1 MRVPGTFLLLAWVG
15 GLPVLA
21 GAETW
26 VEMRT
31 PHFTV
36 VSNAGEGTARKTAGE
51 FEQVRAAY
59 GRIWP
64 WAKLAQARP
73 IVVLA
78 FKNDATLK
86 LWAPAYYEVK
96 GGIDLVSVT
105 AGGADREYLLLRTDA
120 RPRDVDVTPN
130 YNLYRAYL
138 SLILSSSFERRL
150 PLWLSNGLSDVLGNV
165 SVREND
171 ISLGRPVPWQ
181 LEYFNQNGRL
191 PLAAILDARADSPLV
206 THEDQRHT
214 FDAQCYVLAHYLLF
228 GDHGAHSAALARF
241 QQLWLSGRSQDEA
254 MAEAFG
260 DLGALEQALTSYAT
274 RPILSYARFAGEARI
289 AAQKPEQR
297 ILSSAEVP
305 GLQAAV
311 LVALGRPVEAQ
322 AAIRL
327 ARTADARSPLSYDAE
342 GLLADHDKD
351 RTRAAAAYAKAVELG
366 STSAYSHYR
375 AAQLA
380 WKPDA
385 DAAELSALQ
394 LRLQRVIELNEA
406 YADAHSFLAEV
417 LVQEGD
423 GPAALASAQRAV
435 ALEPGGAYH
444 RVALAR
450 ALAKVGRADEARK
463 SAELGLRLAQGD
475 SERSNAERFLLYLD
489 ETSRYARERTQRE
502 ALEKKTSA
510 CQGGD
515 AAACA
520 EILPDFERSCG
531 QNDAGACR
539 YLAWLY
545 GGHGGLAKDA
555 AQAAGYVDR
564 ACAAGDKPSC
574 LDQAWSLARG
584 EGRAR
589 NEPRGMAALDALCN
603 GGFLPA
609 CTRLAMIQAAKP
621 GALPRARAKALLAR
635 ACAGGEA
642 DACSIAKG
650 LR

>member
-1 MRVPGTFLLLAWVG
+1 MRGPSTFLLLAWVG
-15 GLPVLA
+15 SFPVVA
-21 GAETW
+21 AAETW
-26 VEMRT
+26 VEMKT
-31 PHFTV
+31 PNFTV
-36 VSNAGEGTARKTAGE
+36 VSNSGEGTARKTAGE

-59 GRIWP
+59 GKIWP

-78 FKNDATLK
+78 FKNDDTFK
-86 LWAPAYYEVK
+86 RWAPAYYEVK
-96 GGIDLVSVT
+96 GGIDLVSLT
-105 AGGADREYLLLRTDA
+105 AAGADREYLLLRTDA
-120 RPRDVDVTPN
+120 RPRDVEVTPN

-138 SLILSSSFERRL
+138 GLILSSSFERRL

-165 SVREND
+165 SVRDNE
-171 ISLGRPVPWQ
+171 IFLGRPVPWQ
-181 LEYFNQNGRL
+181 LRYFNQQGRL
-191 PLAAILDARADSPLV
+191 PLATILDARADSPLV
-206 THEDQRHT
+206 TKEDQRHL

-241 QQLWLSGRSQDEA
+241 QELWLAGRSQDQA

-260 DLGALEQALTSYAT
+260 DLGALEQALPSYAT

-289 AAQKPEQR
+289 AAQTPGER
-297 ILSSAEVP
+297 MLLPAEVA

-311 LVALGRPVEAQ
+311 HVALGRPVEAQ

-327 ARTADARSPLSYDAE
+327 ARTADAGSPLSYDAE

-366 STSAYSHYR
+366 STNAYSHYR

-385 DAAELSALQ
+385 DPAELSALR
-394 LRLQRVIELNEA
+394 LHLQRAIELNEA

-417 LVQEGD
+417 LVQQGD

-444 RVALAR
+444 RVALGR
-450 ALAKVGRADEARK
+450 ALEKVGRADEARK
-463 SAELGLRLAQGD
+463 SAELGRRLAQSD
-475 SERSNAERFLLYLD
+475 FERSNAERFLHYLD
-489 ETSRYARERTQRE
+489 ETSRYAKERTQQQ
-502 ALEKKTSA
+502 AFEKKTSA

-515 AAACA
+515 AAACG

-531 QNDAGACR
+531 QNDASACR

-555 AQAAGYVDR
+555 ARAAGYVDR
-564 ACAAGDKPSC
+564 ACAAGDKQSC
-574 LDQAWSLARG
+574 LDQAWALARG

-589 NEPRGMAALDALCN
+589 NEPRGVAALDALCN

-609 CTRLAMIQAAKP
+609 CTRLAIVQAAKP
-621 GALPRARAKALLAR
+621 GAAPRGRAKALLAR

-642 DACSIAKG
+642 DACSMARELK
-650 LR
+650 